1 MNYVLTGTALLAVV
15 IIGAIMLGRNPV
27 PMAIASMQSDS
38 SRLAAINGSGSR
50 SDGLHTLSQ
59 SVKLNNH
66 DVKIIRQDV
75 RSAIAA
81 YPDIDRDQLL
91 TSRWF
96 AFDEAARVPSEG
108 FSNSHGTQDPITKEW
123 YLESAYMSVVRP
135 EYPNRAD
142 PETTKRVLSELK
154 NKKQQKQ
161 LSHLKKWGT
170 SSSSSGTGGSWS
182 FNCYPDPLPSSEEA
196 DDTHVAG
203 KCVVILDQKT
213 TYTFPFVAEEWLD
226 HPWGQKDLAAFA
238 ERKGATAENYVAAKP
253 KAWTIK
259 DGLLARGQSGASDRL
274 YWSHFNHDKDD
285 YDNEDIGPNTPESW
299 VLERPFGIA
308 YLPAPGNGE
317 RRSVPGKPWYVVA
330 SYYGFATQVS
340 GGWTEEEAKAALPK
354 LQTGFSFGM
363 QGQSDEELNRGNLRE
378 ARCTQIPPGDGAII
392 LAERPLPK
400 QTIAKSQNDGRTS
413 FGRTFDGTLMPG
425 ESVGIGVGLH

>member
-1 MNYVLTGTALLAVV
+1 MSYILFALTVLGIIAV
-15 IIGAIMLGRNPV
+15 GAMALGRNPI
-27 PMAIASMQSDS
+27 PMAIAAVQSDS
-38 SRLAAINGSGSR
+38 SRLASINGSGTA
-50 SDGLHTLSQ
+50 SDGLHTLYQ

-75 RSAIAA
+75 RSARAA
-81 YPDIDRDQLL
+81 YPDVDADKLL

-142 PETTKRVLSELK
+142 PATTERVLSELK
-154 NKKQQKQ
+154 NKKQQKR

-196 DDTHVAG
+196 SDTHIAG

-213 TYTFPFVAEEWLD
+213 KYTLPFVAEEWLD

-238 ERKGATAENYVAAKP
+238 ERKGATAEVYVAAESKP
-253 KAWTIK
+253 WTIK

-274 YWSHFNHDKDD
+274 YWSKFNWDKDD

-317 RRSVPGKPWYVVA
+317 RRSVPGKQWYVVA
-330 SYYGFATQVS
+330 SYYGFAAQVS
-340 GGWTEEEAKAALPK
+340 GGWSEEDAKAALPK
-354 LQTGFSFGM
+354 LLTSFSFGM
-363 QGQSDEELNRGNLRE
+363 QGQSVEKLNRGNLRE
-378 ARCTQIPPGDGAII
+378 ARATQIPPSDGAIV
-392 LAERPLPK
+392 LADQTLLK
-400 QTIAKSQNDGRTS
+400 QPIVQSRNDGRTS
-413 FGRTFDGTLMPG
+413 FGRSFDGTLMPG
-425 ESVGIGVGLH
+425 ESVSLPLTR